1 VLSDTSR
8 VKLRVIPLGGVGEF
22 GSNMMLYELDD
33 SAIIVDC
40 GMMFPDPS
48 TLGVD
53 IVIPDFSY
61 VASIRD
67 KVHGVFLT
75 HAHEDHIGAV
85 PFLCDVVEAPVW
97 GPRLALEFL
106 RNKFREI
113 QPGIAVDLREL
124 TPRNPVTAGEFRVE
138 PIHVTHSI
146 VESLAFAIET
156 PAGVVLHTGDFKFD
170 QTPTD
175 DRPSDFARISE
186 YGRSGIRLLVSDSTN
201 ALYPGVSGSE
211 LLVRETL
218 EHLFDRAPGRIFLT
232 TFASHVHRIQSVVA
246 AALALGRHVFFIGR
260 SLVENVATAER
271 LGHLHI
277 PREARPPMKEIAP
290 DDSKAVIV
298 CTGSQGEPASALAR
312 IAREEHRQVTIQRG
326 DTVIISARTIPGN
339 ERAIMHV
346 IDHLLR
352 RGSEVV
358 YEREGVHVSGH
369 GHQEELKLML
379 RMTDPELFI
388 PIHGSLL
395 NLVRHGQL
403 AETTGVP
410 PKNVFVVT
418 NGEVVEIDQDGAG
431 IADERV
437 PSGKI
442 FVDQEFEEV
451 PMVVLRDRRHLGED
465 GFVIVV
471 AAINAGTGA
480 LEREVEIITRGVI
493 HVDESPR
500 ILDEVRELLETTL
513 RGGSAEDLRDV
524 ERVQELLRTT
534 LKRFFRKRLGRRP
547 MILPVVWKM

>member
-1 VLSDTSR
+1 LSDTTGET
-8 VKLRVIPLGGVGEF
+8 LRVIPLGGLGEF
-22 GSNMMLYELDD
+22 GSNMMVYELGD

-61 VASIRD
+61 VASIRE

-85 PFLCDVVEAPVW
+85 PFLCDVVKAPVW

-106 RNKFREI
+106 KSKFHEI
-113 QPGIAVDLREL
+113 QPDSDVDLREL
-124 TPRNPVTAGEFRVE
+124 TPRRSVAVGSFELE

-146 VESLAFAIET
+146 VDSLAFAIRT
-156 PAGVVLHTGDFKFD
+156 PLGVVFHTGDFKFD

-175 DRPSDFARISE
+175 DHASDFARIAE
-186 YGRSGIRLLVSDSTN
+186 YGNGGIRLLVSDSTN

-218 EHLFDRAPGRIFLT
+218 EHLFDRAPGRVFLT
-232 TFASHVHRIQSVVA
+232 TFASHVHRIQSVIDA
-246 AALALGRHVFFIGR
+246 ARNLGRHVFFIGR
-260 SLVENVATAER
+260 SLVDNVATAER
-271 LGHLHI
+271 LGHLRIH
-277 PREARPPMKEIAP
+277 REVRPPTKEISLE
-290 DDSKAVIV
+290 DSRAVVV

-312 IAREEHRQVTIQRG
+312 IARDEHRQVGVREG

-352 RGSEVV
+352 KKAEVV

-379 RMTDPELFI
+379 QMTRPDIFI
-388 PIHGSLL
+388 PMHGSLL

-403 AETTGVP
+403 AEAAGVTHEH
-410 PKNVFVVT
+410 VLVIT
-418 NGEVVEIDQDGAG
+418 NGEVVELDHSSARIV
-431 IADERV
+431 DERV

-442 FVDQEFEEV
+442 FVDQELEEV

-471 AAINAGTGA
+471 AAINRSTGA
-480 LEREVEIITRGVI
+480 LEREIEIITRGVI
-493 HVDESPR
+493 HVDESPE
-500 ILDEVRELLETTL
+500 ILEEVREMLDATL
-513 RGGSAEDLRDV
+513 RTRRDEDLRDI
-524 ERVQELLRTT
+524 ENVQELLRTS

-547 MILPVVWKM
+547 MILPVVWEM